1 MSRLTSR
8 PRLVPVALVAA
19 AMLLCP
25 AEATGKSSASA
36 GKGTTAAP
44 SSARTRETAA
54 AKARAP
60 SPALQKARAELAAV
74 KKSPAKRRYR
84 HNWEKAIGSL
94 ERAAKGPD
102 TGPALLDAARARY
115 ALYRFSAVEAD
126 REKALALAG
135 RASRAG
141 ASQAGALA
149 AAIRREA
156 GDEPPPVVAKAPPR
170 KGAPAAAPTLPRRP
184 ASPPVAAPPSPA
196 PAVASAP
203 DETEEELDPVL
214 EEAVAE
220 TAPAPVALP
229 EKGAPAAPAPAR
241 VSEVQTWSNA
251 DYTRVAVYLSQPVG
265 FEKQELPADRD
276 HPRRLAL
283 DIRPALLDGQG
294 SLKTVGD
301 SLLHRVR
308 VAQHGPDTVR
318 VVLDLKGQEA
328 CQVFTLGDPPRLIVD
343 LGLREAQREAI
354 ARAVPRA
361 APEEEDAES
370 GRRPIRRIIVD
381 AGHGGHDTGAIGPRG
396 VREKDVTLAMARRLA
411 EKLRAQG
418 FQVTLTR
425 TDDRYLKLEERT
437 AMANMARGDLFVSL
451 HTNANPRRD
460 RSGVETYFLNVT
472 DDRYSRRLAARE
484 NGSLDLEEAPKDVQ
498 RILTDLDSK
507 ASAGASRTLA
517 RMVQKEIT
525 SRTRQSQG
533 AVRDRGVKNALFY
546 VLLGARMPAVLV
558 ETAFISN
565 REEEKRLASPA
576 YQQLVAE
583 GVARAVVEFAGQNR
597 LASRL

>member
-1 MSRLTSR
+1 
-8 PRLVPVALVAA
+8 
-19 AMLLCP
+19 
-25 AEATGKSSASA
+25 
-36 GKGTTAAP
+36 
-44 SSARTRETAA
+44 
-54 AKARAP
+54 
-60 SPALQKARAELAAV
+60 
-74 KKSPAKRRYR
+74 
-84 HNWEKAIGSL
+84 
-94 ERAAKGPD
+94 
-102 TGPALLDAARARY
+102 
-115 ALYRFSAVEAD
+115 
-126 REKALALAG
+126 
-135 RASRAG
+135 
-141 ASQAGALA
+141 
-149 AAIRREA
+149 
-156 GDEPPPVVAKAPPR
+156 
-170 KGAPAAAPTLPRRP
+170 
-184 ASPPVAAPPSPA
+184 VAAPPSPA
-196 PAVASAP
+196 PAVAAAA
-203 DETEEELDPVL
+203 DDTEEELDPVL

-220 TAPAPVALP
+220 TAPAPVPPP
-229 EKGAPAAPAPAR
+229 EKGAPAAVPAPAR

-251 DYTRVAVYLSQPVG
+251 DYTRVAIYLSQSVG

-283 DIRPALLDGQG
+283 DLRPALLDGQG

-318 VVLDLKGQEA
+318 VVLELKGQEA
-328 CQVFTLGDPPRLIVD
+328 YQVFTLGDPPRLIVD
-343 LGLREAQREAI
+343 LGVREAQRDAI

-361 APEEEDAES
+361 APEDEDAES

-411 EKLRAQG
+411 EKLRTQG

-472 DDRYSRRLAARE
+472 DDRYARRLAARE
-484 NGSLDLEEAPKDVQ
+484 NGSLDMEEAPKDVQ